1 VLHGCKVHSIICF
14 DPARDRTGLS
24 EFATFSP
31 ELKAAAIF
39 LLPTAGNVKGRIV
52 SLLMAGAA
60 LLQIGTGSAATTE
73 PMLLQPSAC

>member
-1 VLHGCKVHSIICF
+1 MLHGCKVHSIICF

-39 LLPTAGNVKGRIV
+39 LLTAGNVKGRIV

-60 LLQIGTGSAATTE
+60 LLQIGTGLATTTKS
-73 PMLLQPSAC
+73 MLLQPSAC

>member
-1 VLHGCKVHSIICF
+1 MLHGCKVHSIICF

-39 LLPTAGNVKGRIV
+39 LLTAGNVKSRIV

-60 LLQIGTGSAATTE
+60 LLQIGTGLATTTE
-73 PMLLQPSAC
+73 SMLLQPSVC